1 MKNFWLIKTE
11 PENDWS
17 WNDQLK
23 KNIEGW
29 DGVRNFAA
37 RKNLQSMK
45 INDQAFF
52 YHSGKDKCIMGIVK
66 IIKEA
71 YPDPSDKSGKF
82 VMIDV
87 KTYKSFKNPVS
98 LKEIKSVKE
107 LNKMVLVNN
116 SRLSVQPVTPIEWK
130 IICKLGT

>member
-45 INDQAFF
+45 NKIRKQ
-52 YHSGKDKCIMGIVK
+52 GKKKYQQD
-66 IIKEA
+66 
-71 YPDPSDKSGKF
+71 YQDHP
-82 VMIDV
+82 
-87 KTYKSFKNPVS
+87 
-98 LKEIKSVKE
+98 
-107 LNKMVLVNN
+107 
-116 SRLSVQPVTPIEWK
+116 
-130 IICKLGT
+130 